1 MINYTNKL
9 LRSPEADPLA
19 MPAGEVDTRFPR
31 LAPDKIYRMVI
42 RSPEV
47 AAAKSNDQVNR
58 LTFKLETTTEA
69 RDTEGGV
76 LHAGFKFLHGINVTP
91 SGERDANAVAK
102 DCALLLKAVEGAAT
116 KTTARQLIDNP
127 SIIADKVVDVKVGLQ
142 KAKDGFPE
150 SNRVTNFVIPT

>member
-1 MINYTNKL
+1 MIPNTNKL

-31 LAPDKIYRMVI
+31 LAPDKIYRMII

-47 AAAKSNDQVNR
+47 SASKANDQVNR

-76 LHAGFKFLHGINVTP
+76 LHVGFKINHGLNVTP
-91 SGERDANAVAK
+91 SGERDVNAIAK
-102 DCALLLKAVEGAAT
+102 DCALILKAVEGATT
-116 KTTARQLIDNP
+116 KTSPRQLIDNP
-127 SIIADKVVDVKVGLQ
+127 GILADKVVDVKVGLQ

-150 SNRVTNFVIPT
+150 SNRVVSFVIPA